1 MRVLRSHT
9 ASIATCR
16 ARSSGETRWSASRSA
31 VWKLPG
37 PCASGAAI
45 AAAALSTARA
55 ETVARSASLSMALSE
70 QQRCVRGQHRSPNLK
85 LRLGHK
91 SMPLGQCGRASVL
104 VNVTG
109 DEMALL
115 IEMVVDLGVN

>member
-1 MRVLRSHT
+1 VCEDLR
-9 ASIATCR
+9 AVALDMLDELNAAPA
-16 ARSSGETRWSASRSA
+16 ARQELAQPMLALEERKGADVDA
-31 VWKLPG
+31 VEL
-37 PCASGAAI
+37 
-45 AAAALSTARA
+45 
-55 ETVARSASLSMALSE
+55 ALSE

-91 SMPLGQCGRASVL
+91 SMPLGQCGRASAL

-115 IEMVVDLGVN
+115 IEMVVDLRVN

>member
-1 MRVLRSHT
+1 MGDRDGDQLLRFGWQGT
-9 ASIATCR
+9 FGEYLLAQCLKGVVNIGRELLTKVGQG
-16 ARSSGETRWSASRSA
+16 SGRLGIQ
-31 VWKLPG
+31 VGHDGLP
-37 PCASGAAI
+37 S
-45 AAAALSTARA
+45 
-55 ETVARSASLSMALSE
+55 ALSE
-70 QQRCVRGQHRSPNLK
+70 QQQCVRGQHRSPIFLS
-85 LRLGHK
+85 HK

>member
-1 MRVLRSHT
+1 MSKRL
-9 ASIATCR
+9 
-16 ARSSGETRWSASRSA
+16 SRTIDYY
-31 VWKLPG
+31 VWLMSDWAYLG
-37 PCASGAAI
+37 GVRFVQM
-45 AAAALSTARA
+45 TAR
-55 ETVARSASLSMALSE
+55 ALSE

-91 SMPLGQCGRASVL
+91 SVPLGQCGRASVL